1 MSRERRSQASRL
13 PKTAGFISPSIA
25 CESRVAYFCPCDIG
39 VIPHEQR
46 YQALCR
52 YAVLVYLSSL
62 CVCFFLSLCYEF
74 LTKCESHVVC
84 SFVWGL
90 MDRVLT
96 RRLCTRACSCVAL

>member
-46 YQALCR
+46 YQALCC
-52 YAVLVYLSSL
+52 YAAFVYLSTSFRTL
-62 CVCFFLSLCYEF
+62 RYELLFDERSSSAARLITTCERCVCVRV
-74 LTKCESHVVC
+74 CE
-84 SFVWGL
+84 
-90 MDRVLT
+90 
-96 RRLCTRACSCVAL
+96 A